1 MFNLK
6 TFLFKKKT
14 VCICGNC
21 VTGVIPEFLN
31 SYVTSILPGVEKAL
45 NFEITSDWDNRRWT
59 LDLVKD
65 TYSYYDRHPEL
76 VKSNMKFI
84 EDMWVK

>member
-45 NFEITSDWDNRRWT
+45 NFEITPDCARCAV
-59 LDLVKD
+59 L
-65 TYSYYDRHPEL
+65 EL
-76 VKSNMKFI
+76 I
-84 EDMWVK
+84 TIWI